1 MRNLMHPGAPPT
13 YLPTLSN
20 LEESLIALHCPVLK
34 VIRLK
39 GGNFGYSG
47 NVVAVTQDL
56 QAFVTKLPRHLIDV
70 NYSIVLPSYD
80 EDAIVPKCLQ
90 VSSLKLNTWLR
101 FSIAS
106 NFLYA
111 NIILDQDALEILP
124 ENGTTFGFLRSLI
137 SVSCDDDIDPPVEVA
152 DDIVVQGI
160 MGDDRVISEEVH
172 LENLPRMQLLAIRN
186 HQTTNPHN
194 YLLSSCQGHKKEG
207 SLFLI

>member
-1 MRNLMHPGAPPT
+1 MESWPFFGEHSDQCVLCQKSKKRRDQLSCSNLMHPGAPPT

-56 QAFVTKLPRHLIDV
+56 QAFETKLPRHLIDV
-70 NYSIVLPSYD
+70 NNSIVLPFYD
-80 EDAIVPKCLQ
+80 QDAIVPKCLQ

-101 FSIAS
+101 FLITS

-111 NIILDQDALEILP
+111 SMPTSFWTKMPWKFFPKMVRPLD
-124 ENGTTFGFLRSLI
+124 F
-137 SVSCDDDIDPPVEVA
+137 
-152 DDIVVQGI
+152 
-160 MGDDRVISEEVH
+160 
-172 LENLPRMQLLAIRN
+172 
-186 HQTTNPHN
+186 
-194 YLLSSCQGHKKEG
+194 
-207 SLFLI
+207 